1 MLKVGVIGLGA
12 IGQRLIKSFLKHPE
26 MEIAAVC
33 DAVEERANEVA
44 AELGGIPSFSNHQ
57 DMLDQAQLD
66 LVYVAVP
73 PKFHHA
79 VASDVLSKGM
89 HILCEK
95 PLANSVEE
103 AESLVKQ
110 ALAAGV
116 VHAMNFPLNYS
127 AGSRTFEKLIKEN
140 YVGRLRRV
148 QLKMHFP
155 VWPRPW
161 QQNAWVASK
170 EQGGFV
176 LEVGVHFIQQLQKIF
191 GPAVVKDVQIQF
203 PEDTHASENTILATL
218 KLADG
223 TPVLIDGMSQIAGKE
238 EIAFTAFGDEGT
250 LSLLNWGQ
258 LAGGKLGEE
267 IMPME
272 ADHYLED
279 SLVDHL
285 VKAIKGEEA
294 TIIDFAAGYEA
305 QVILEQLRKER

>member
-12 IGQRLIKSFLKHPE
+12 IGQRLIKGFLEHPE

-33 DAVEERANEVA
+33 DAMEDRVKETAV
-44 AELGGIPSFSNHQ
+44 ELGGIPAYVDHQ
-57 DMLDQAQLD
+57 EMLEKTQLD

-79 VASDVLSKGM
+79 VASDVLAKGI

-103 AESLVKQ
+103 AESLFKQ
-110 ALAAGV
+110 AQDSGV

-127 AGSRTFEKLIKEN
+127 AGSKTFAKLINEN
-140 YVGRLRRV
+140 YVGKLRRV

-155 VWPRPW
+155 EWPRPW

-170 EQGGFV
+170 EQGGYV

-191 GPAVVKDVQIQF
+191 GDVEVKDVQIQF
-203 PEDTHASENTILATL
+203 PEDPHASENAILAIL
-218 KLADG
+218 KLEDG
-223 TPVLIDGMSQIAGKE
+223 TQVLIDGMSQIAGKE
-238 EIAFTAFGDEGT
+238 EIAFTAYGDGGT

-258 LAGGKLGEE
+258 LEGGKLGED
-267 IMPME
+267 ILPLE
-272 ADHYLED
+272 ADRSLED
-279 SLVDHL
+279 SLVNHL
-285 VKAIKGEEA
+285 VKAIKGEKA

-305 QVILEQLRKER
+305 QVILEQLRKG

>member
-12 IGQRLIKSFLKHPE
+12 IGQRLINGFQKHPE

-33 DAVEERANEVA
+33 DAMEDRAKETA
-44 AELGGIPSFSNHQ
+44 AELGGIPAYADHQ
-57 DMLDQAQLD
+57 TMLENTELD

-79 VASDVLSKGM
+79 VASDVLAKGI

-103 AESLVKQ
+103 AESLLK
-110 ALAAGV
+110 LAQDAGV

-127 AGSRTFEKLIKEN
+127 AGSKTFAKLIQEN
-140 YVGRLRRV
+140 YVGKLRRV

-155 VWPRPW
+155 QWPRPW

-170 EQGGFV
+170 EQGGYV

-191 GPAVVKDVQIQF
+191 GSVEVKDVQIQF
-203 PEDTHASENTILATL
+203 PEDPHASENAILATL
-218 KLADG
+218 KLEDG

-238 EIAFTAFGDEGT
+238 EIAFTAYGEDGT

-258 LAGGKLGEE
+258 LEGGKLGED
-267 IMPME
+267 ILPLE
-272 ADHYLED
+272 ADHSLED
-279 SLVDHL
+279 SLVDQL

-305 QVILEQLRKER
+305 QVLLEQLRKG

>member
-12 IGQRLIKSFLKHPE
+12 IGQRLIKGFQTHPE
-26 MEIAAVC
+26 MEIAAIC
-33 DAVEERANEVA
+33 DAMKERAMETA
-44 AELGGIPSFSNHQ
+44 AELGGVPAYLDHQ
-57 DMLDQAQLD
+57 EMLENTELD

-73 PKFHHA
+73 PKFHHT
-79 VASDVLSKGM
+79 VAADVLAKGI

-103 AESLVKQ
+103 AESLLK
-110 ALAAGV
+110 LAQDAGV

-127 AGSRTFEKLIKEN
+127 AGSKTFERLIRNN
-140 YVGRLRRV
+140 YVGKLRRV
-148 QLKMHFP
+148 YLKMHFP
-155 VWPRPW
+155 QWPRQW

-170 EQGGFV
+170 EQGGYV

-191 GPAVVKDVQIQF
+191 GSLEVKDVQIQF
-203 PEDTHASENTILATL
+203 PEDPHASENAILAIL
-218 KLADG
+218 KLKDG

-238 EIAFTAFGDEGT
+238 EIEFTAFGEEGT

-258 LAGGKLGEE
+258 LAGGKLGED
-267 IMPME
+267 ILPLE
-272 ADHYLED
+272 ADNTLED

-305 QVILEQLRKER
+305 QVVLEQLRKG

>member
-1 MLKVGVIGLGA
+1 MLKFGVIGLGA
-12 IGQRLIKSFLKHPE
+12 IGQRLIKGFQKHPE
-26 MEIAAVC
+26 MEIAAIC
-33 DAVEERANEVA
+33 DAAEARVKETA
-44 AELGGIPSFSNHQ
+44 AELGGIPKFTNHQ
-57 DMLDQAQLD
+57 DMLENTELD

-73 PKFHHA
+73 PKFHHK
-79 VASDVLSKGM
+79 VASDVLAKGI

-103 AESLVKQ
+103 AESLLKQ
-110 ALAAGV
+110 AQDAGV

-127 AGSRTFEKLIKEN
+127 AGSKTFEKLIRDN
-140 YVGRLRRV
+140 YVGKLRRV

-155 VWPRPW
+155 HWPRPW

-170 EQGGFV
+170 EQGGYV

-191 GPAVVKDVQIQF
+191 GSVEVKDVQIQF
-203 PEDTHASENTILATL
+203 PEDRHASENAILATL

-238 EIAFTAFGDEGT
+238 EIAFTAYGDEGT

-258 LAGGKLGEE
+258 LAGGKLGGD
-267 IMPME
+267 ILPLE
-272 ADHYLED
+272 ADHSLED

-305 QVILEQLRKER
+305 QVILEQLRKG

>member
-1 MLKVGVIGLGA
+1 MIKVGVIGLGA
-12 IGQRLIKSFLKHPE
+12 IGQRLIRGFQEHPE

-33 DAVEERANEVA
+33 DSLEARAKETA
-44 AELGGIPSFSNHQ
+44 AELGGVPAFTNHQ
-57 DMLDQAQLD
+57 EMLEISELN

-79 VASDVLSKGM
+79 VASDVLAKGI

-103 AESLVKQ
+103 AESLLKQ
-110 ALAAGV
+110 AQDAGV

-127 AGSRTFEKLIKEN
+127 AGSKTFEKLMKEN
-140 YVGRLRRV
+140 YVGKLRRV

-155 VWPRPW
+155 QWPRPW

-170 EQGGFV
+170 EQGGYV

-191 GPAVVKDVQIQF
+191 GSVEVKDVHIQF
-203 PEDTHASENTILATL
+203 PEDAHASENAILAIL

-223 TPVLIDGMSQIAGKE
+223 TPVFIDGMSQIAGKE
-238 EIAFTAFGDEGT
+238 EIAFTAYGDEGT

-258 LAGGKLGEE
+258 LVGGKLEEE
-267 IMPME
+267 ILPLNTDE
-272 ADHYLED
+272 SLTD
-279 SLVDHL
+279 SLVDNL
-285 VKAIKGEEA
+285 VKAIKGNEA

-305 QVILEQLRKER
+305 QVILEQLRKG

>member
-1 MLKVGVIGLGA
+1 MIKVGVIGLGA
-12 IGQRLIKSFLKHPE
+12 IGQRLIRGFQDHPE
-26 MEIAAVC
+26 MEIAAIC
-33 DAVEERANEVA
+33 DAMETRAKETA
-44 AELGGIPSFSNHQ
+44 AELGGIPAFTNHQ
-57 DMLDQAQLD
+57 EMLEKTQLE

-79 VASDVLSKGM
+79 VASDVLAKGI

-103 AESLVKQ
+103 AESLLKQ
-110 ALAAGV
+110 AEVAGV
-116 VHAMNFPLNYS
+116 VDAMNFPLNYS
-127 AGSRTFEKLIKEN
+127 AGSKTFEKLIKEN
-140 YVGRLRRV
+140 YVGKLRRV

-155 VWPRPW
+155 EWPRPW

-170 EQGGFV
+170 EQGGYV

-191 GPAVVKDVQIQF
+191 GSVEVKDVQVQF
-203 PEDTHASENTILATL
+203 PENPQASENAILAIL
-218 KLADG
+218 ELSDG

-238 EIAFTAFGDEGT
+238 EIAFTAYGDQGT

-267 IMPME
+267 ICFLE
-272 ADHYLED
+272 ADDSLTD
-279 SLVDHL
+279 SLVDNL

-294 TIIDFAAGYEA
+294 TIIDFADGYEA
-305 QVILEQLRKER
+305 QIILEQLRNG

>member
-1 MLKVGVIGLGA
+1 MIKVGIIGLGA
-12 IGQRLIKSFLKHPE
+12 IGQRLIKEFNDHPE
-26 MEIAAVC
+26 TEIAAVC
-33 DAVEERANEVA
+33 DTMEERLKEVA
-44 AELGGIPSFSNHQ
+44 ADLGGIPVFKNHTE
-57 DMLDQAQLD
+57 MLEAVDFD

-79 VASDVLSKGM
+79 VASDVLEKGI

-103 AESLVKQ
+103 AASLLQKAQ
-110 ALAAGV
+110 DAGV
-116 VHAMNFPLNYS
+116 VHTMNFPLNYS
-127 AGSRTFEKLIKEN
+127 AGSKSFKNLINDN
-140 YVGRLRRV
+140 YVGELRRV

-155 VWPRPW
+155 EWPRPW

-191 GPAVVKDVQIQF
+191 GEVKVKEVQIQF
-203 PEDTHASENTILATL
+203 PENPNASENAILAIL
-218 KLADG
+218 ELSDG

-238 EIAFTAFGDEGT
+238 ELAFTAYGTEGT

-258 LAGGKLGEE
+258 LEGGKLGEE
-267 IMPME
+267 IQP
-272 ADHYLED
+272 LEVDNSLAD
-279 SLVDHL
+279 SLIDNL
-285 VKAIKGEEA
+285 VKALKGEEA

-305 QVILEQLRKER
+305 QVVLEKLRKG

>member
-1 MLKVGVIGLGA
+1 MIKVGVIGLGA
-12 IGQRLIKSFLKHPE
+12 IGQRLIKGFQEHPA
-26 MEIAAVC
+26 MDIAAVC
-33 DAVEERANEVA
+33 DAAEDRVKETA
-44 AELGGIPSFSNHQ
+44 AELGGVPAFTNHQ
-57 DMLDQAQLD
+57 EMLENSQLD

-79 VASDVLSKGM
+79 VASDVLAKGI

-103 AESLVKQ
+103 AESLLKQ
-110 ALAAGV
+110 AQDAGV

-127 AGSRTFEKLIKEN
+127 AGSKTFEKLIKSN
-140 YVGRLRRV
+140 YVGNLRRV

-155 VWPRPW
+155 QWPRPW

-170 EQGGFV
+170 EQGGYV
-176 LEVGVHFIQQLQKIF
+176 LEVGVHFIQQLQKVF
-191 GPAVVKDVQIQF
+191 GDVEVKDVQIQF
-203 PEDTHASENTILATL
+203 PDDPHASESAILAIL
-218 KLADG
+218 KLSDG

-238 EIAFTAFGDEGT
+238 EIAFTAYGDEGT

-258 LAGGKLGEE
+258 LEGGRLGEE
-267 IMPME
+267 ILLLE
-272 ADHYLED
+272 ADHSLTD
-279 SLVDHL
+279 SLVDNL

-305 QVILEQLRKER
+305 QIILEQLRKG

>member
-12 IGQRLIKSFLKHPE
+12 IGQRLIKGFEGHPDTV
-26 MEIAAVC
+26 IAAVC
-33 DAVEERANEVA
+33 DTFEERAKEVA
-44 AELGGIPSFSNHQ
+44 TELGGVQAFNDHNN
-57 DMLDQAQLD
+57 MLEQTDLD

-79 VASDVLSKGM
+79 VASDVLAKGI

-103 AESLVKQ
+103 AASLLKQ
-110 ALAAGV
+110 AQDAGV
-116 VHAMNFPLNYS
+116 VNAMNFPLNYS
-127 AGSRTFEKLIKEN
+127 AGSKSFEKLINDN
-140 YVGRLRRV
+140 YVGELRRV

-155 VWPRPW
+155 EWPRPW

-170 EQGGFV
+170 EQGGYV

-191 GPAVVKDVQIQF
+191 GEVRVKDVQIQF
-203 PEDTHASENTILATL
+203 PENPKASENAILAIL
-218 KLADG
+218 ELSDG

-238 EIAFTAFGDEGT
+238 EITFTAYGTKGT

-258 LAGGKLGEE
+258 LEGGKLGEE
-267 IMPME
+267 ILP
-272 ADHYLED
+272 LELDSSLAD
-279 SLVDHL
+279 SLIDNL
-285 VKAIKGEEA
+285 VKALRGEEA

-305 QVILEQLRKER
+305 QVVLEELRKG

>member
-1 MLKVGVIGLGA
+1 MIKVGIIGLGA
-12 IGQRLIKSFLKHPE
+12 IGQRLIKEFNDHPE
-26 MEIAAVC
+26 TEIAAVC
-33 DAVEERANEVA
+33 DTMEERLKEVA
-44 AELGGIPSFSNHQ
+44 ADLGGIPVFKNHTE
-57 DMLDQAQLD
+57 MLEAVDFD

-79 VASDVLSKGM
+79 VASDVLEKGI

-103 AESLVKQ
+103 AASLLQKAQ
-110 ALAAGV
+110 DAGV
-116 VHAMNFPLNYS
+116 VHTMNFPLNYS
-127 AGSRTFEKLIKEN
+127 AGSKSFKNLINDN
-140 YVGRLRRV
+140 YVGELRRV

-155 VWPRPW
+155 EWPRPW

-191 GPAVVKDVQIQF
+191 GEVKVKEVQIQF
-203 PEDTHASENTILATL
+203 PENPNASENAILAIL
-218 KLADG
+218 ELSDG

-238 EIAFTAFGDEGT
+238 ELAFTAYGTEGT

-258 LAGGKLGEE
+258 LEGGKLGEE
-267 IMPME
+267 IQP
-272 ADHYLED
+272 LEVENSLAD
-279 SLVDHL
+279 SLIDNL
-285 VKAIKGEEA
+285 VKALKGEEA

-305 QVILEQLRKER
+305 QIVLEKLRKG